1 MAAPKAAPNSPD
13 IVLAANVVRSGS
25 MGINITIQVKQNP
38 IPDHKSGNRCL
49 MCLLILARFLILNPI
64 LLFPMELLESLK
76 YRHPE
81 HRKYA
86 DYWQTLSYV
95 VDGGD
100 LMTVE
105 EKLALLPN
113 PDGRPLEV
121 MEERAKLASYCNKI
135 APILSRFNSELFRC
149 PGVPVGSEN
158 PFWADEFFPCAGLI
172 DDDDDARSSFSTILR
187 ESMMMALTTGK
198 AIAQVDVKAGNNS
211 LSLADQKASGELN
224 PYVVLHHRTALW
236 DWACGLSGF
245 TFTKIHQFRISR
257 DTWYSDPIPEHIFTI
272 YYRQGEKIY
281 TSKYIVRKIPRG
293 KPVSPMP
300 FIEGCDRKD
309 VTIDAVL
316 EDQEIFN
323 MGGRFEFPI
332 ITLTLPRSLWM
343 ASQLFDCQRS
353 YFNQTAA
360 LEYALYTNNYSIPI
374 ITGVD
379 DESDDPLRGKRVGDG
394 YYLTLKTGQAITNF
408 ERSTS
413 TVDNAIK
420 YRSEIKRDIYDIL
433 QQIAMSASD
442 GAAIIARSGE
452 SKKEDRRPE
461 EILLE
466 RYGQII
472 KEYIIQILN
481 CAAIAHREVIQWDVV
496 GYDDFL
502 GFSMAELLTDMV
514 GIESANI
521 PSPTFNKEV
530 IKHFIKRAGRIYDLD
545 EEAITT
551 ALAEVDTVD
560 LTPPPAPVSDDKN
573 EEDDDDDSIEDND
586 NEEDKEDE

>member
-1 MAAPKAAPNSPD
+1 MD
-13 IVLAANVVRSGS
+13 
-25 MGINITIQVKQNP
+25 
-38 IPDHKSGNRCL
+38 
-49 MCLLILARFLILNPI
+49 LLD
-64 LLFPMELLESLK
+64 SLR

-86 DYWQTLSYV
+86 EYWQTLTYV

-100 LMTVE
+100 RMTVD
-105 EKLALLPN
+105 EKLNLLPN

-135 APILSRFNSELFRC
+135 APILTRFNSELFRC
-149 PGVPVGSEN
+149 PGVPVGSDD
-158 PFWADEFFPCAGLI
+158 PFWSNEFFPCAGLI
-172 DDDDDARSSFSTILR
+172 DADDDARSSFSSILR

-198 AIAQVDVKAGNNS
+198 AIAQVDVKAGMNS
-211 LSLADQKASGELN
+211 QSLADQKASGELN
-224 PYVVLHHRTALW
+224 PYIVLHPRTALW
-236 DWACGLSGF
+236 DWDCGLNGF
-245 TFTKIHQFRISR
+245 TFTKIHQFRVFRKAWHSA
-257 DTWYSDPIPEHIFTI
+257 PIPEHIFTI
-272 YYRQGEKIY
+272 YYRQGEAIY
-281 TSKYIVRKIPRG
+281 TSKYIVRKIPKG
-293 KPVSPMP
+293 KPISQMP
-300 FIEGCDRKD
+300 FIDGCDRKD
-309 VTIDAVL
+309 VTIEAVL
-316 EDQEIFN
+316 EDQPIFN
-323 MGGRFEFPI
+323 MGGKFEYPI
-332 ITLTLPRSLWM
+332 VTLTLPRSLWM

-394 YYLTLKTGQAITNF
+394 YYLTLKTGQGITSF

-481 CAAIAHREVIQWDVV
+481 CAAIAHREVVQWDVV

-502 GFSMAELLTDMV
+502 GFSMAELLTDME
-514 GIESANI
+514 GIEGANI
-521 PSPTFNKEV
+521 PSPTFNKEI

-551 ALAEVDTVD
+551 ALNEVDAAD
-560 LTPPPAPVSDDKN
+560 LSPPPASSSPVT
-573 EEDDDDDSIEDND
+573 EEENGDETEEEDDDDSIEDND
-586 NEEDKEDE
+586 NNEDEQE